1 MTIFRRCAALVLRLG
16 QQLRGLANRDDGSAS
31 LEFVVLGVLLL
42 VPLAYIMI
50 SVFAVQSG
58 AYGVSAASRE
68 AGRAFVQAPAGSDPG
83 ARAFAAAWVAL
94 QDHGIELTPDQLSIT
109 CSADPCLTPGAVV
122 TVQVDVVVGLPW
134 VPDVF
139 GEVPASVAV
148 HGQHTAVVDRFR
160 PGGGS

>member
-1 MTIFRRCAALVLRLG
+1 MTARLG
-16 QQLRGLANRDDGSAS
+16 RALRAVSDSLRRLKGSDDGSAS

-42 VPLAYIMI
+42 VPLAYLLIT
-50 SVFAVQSG
+50 VFAVQSA

-68 AGRAFVQAPAGSDPG
+68 AGRAYVQTPTGSEPG
-83 ARAFAAAWVAL
+83 PRAFAAAMVAL
-94 QDHGIELTPDQLSIT
+94 RDHGIELEPDQLSIT

-122 TVQVDVVVGLPW
+122 SVRVDVTVVLPW
-134 VPDVF
+134 VPELF

-160 PGGGS
+160 PGGVG